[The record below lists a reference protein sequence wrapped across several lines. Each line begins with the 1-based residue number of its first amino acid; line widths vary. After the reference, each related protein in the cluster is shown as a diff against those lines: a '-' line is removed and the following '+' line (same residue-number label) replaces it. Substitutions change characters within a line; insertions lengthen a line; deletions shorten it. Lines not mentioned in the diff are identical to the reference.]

1 MAQLGNQRDE
11 GDLETWQHGL
21 ENLAMWTWKLELGN
35 FASWILET
43 WQNGLSKHGLGNL
56 PRWIWKLGN
65 LALANKDLERK
76 NNQVQCFEI

>member
-35 FASWILET
+35 FALWIWKLGKMDLANMDLET
-43 WQNGLSKHGLGNL
+43 YHDGF
-56 PRWIWKLGN
+56 WKLGN
-65 LALANKDLERK
+65 LALANRDLERK
-76 NNQVQCFEI
+76 SSQVQCFEI